1 MTLLTI
7 DDSWYQRPPNIPE
20 DISAGGVVVRLEANR
35 ILIAIVTE
43 GHLAKYVLPKGRLE
57 KGESIET
64 AAYRE
69 VAEEA
74 GLTDLKL
81 IADLG
86 SRERLDYSKKRWKKV
101 HYFLFL
107 TSQIEGKPTDQTYD
121 YQLHWFDLDA
131 LPPLFWPEQKEIIV
145 SNRDRIRGLIMTQ
158 PKSQNA

>member
-1 MTLLTI
+1 MTLAII

-20 DISAGGVVVRLEANR
+20 DISAGGVVIRLEAQR
-35 ILIAIVTE
+35 LLIAVVTE
-43 GHLAKYVLPKGRLE
+43 GHLTKFVLPKGRLE
-57 KGESIET
+57 KGESIED

-81 IADLG
+81 MADLG

-101 HYFLFL
+101 YYFLFL
-107 TSQIEGKPTDQTYD
+107 TSQIEGIPTDTTHD
-121 YQLHWFDLDA
+121 YQLYWFDLED

-145 SNRDRIRGLIMTQ
+145 NNRDRIRKLIL
-158 PKSQNA
+158 P